1 MNRFENK
8 SKMNVIKNGYQQKPN
23 LLDDQFENQRDDFEG
38 RQVLGENNQMMNM
51 NQGAQLQNNSFPY
64 SKQRM
69 WAQGSKMRNQEI
81 NQRQDQEYKVQSLDI
96 KEFIQI
102 LHSLSDRVSDVK
114 KEIQDVKSD

>member
-1 MNRFENK
+1 M
-8 SKMNVIKNGYQQKPN
+8 
-23 LLDDQFENQRDDFEG
+23 DDQFENQRDEFEG

-96 KEFIQI
+96 KEFI
-102 LHSLSDRVSDVK
+102 
-114 KEIQDVKSD
+114 